1 MSSKREPREI
11 LAEADRLIA
20 EDRWTKADYL
30 RLCQELYDVGS
41 YPGTSMLIRA
51 KPGWDEVDR
60 AAVDEA
66 FGLNEPIAS

>member
-11 LAEADRLIA
+11 LSEADRLIA
-20 EDRWTKADYL
+20 EDRWTKADYF

-41 YPGTSMLIRA
+41 YPGTSMLVRA
-51 KPGWDEVDR
+51 KPGWDEVDQ

-66 FGLNEPIAS
+66 FGLNKPTGS